1 MSKYNRVIDSKFSQ
15 VIDPYDAQ
23 FGIRDV
29 GKKLWKRGADDITKL
44 IKKNRPRL
52 SKSRVD
58 TKSYTR
64 ALPSGSPGD
73 IVDVPVKAL
82 PGGSGPVTPTSRMPR
97 SDNDQAWPLG
107 RQGAPAPA
115 SRGQRALPPGKP
127 GDIAPIKPDY
137 SNVPMQRPDSTKSA
151 NAGDDFVRR
160 QMQQSNDRYS
170 TEGYKQ
176 AAIRERV
183 RSNSGAPGDVI
194 DVLPPPRQE
203 IHSPEFYEQAAARN
217 RAARAARRQSSVE
230 PDDARAARLNESWDK
245 FMEGRNR
252 STPNRRIAESTP
264 ARQQGWIN
272 PKSVGGAAAAA
283 TTVGAGAYGLNRMMK
298 KKKEEEED
306 GYEQG

>member
-82 PGGSGPVTPTSRMPR
+82 PGDNGSVTPTTRMPR
-97 SDNDQAWPLG
+97 SNNDQAWPLG

-115 SRGQRALPPGKP
+115 PRGQRALPPGKP
-127 GDIAPIKPDY
+127 GDVAPIKPDY
-137 SNVPMQRPDSTKSA
+137 SNIPMQRPDSMKSA
-151 NAGDDFVRR
+151 NVGDDFARANLKPR
-160 QMQQSNDRYS
+160 PLQSA
-170 TEGYKQ
+170 T
-176 AAIRERV
+176 
-183 RSNSGAPGDVI
+183 PGDVVELDTQPYGSSKPTSQDYVGEI
-194 DVLPPPRQE
+194 NQGIRDAKDRQA
-203 IHSPEFYEQAAARN
+203 YKN
-217 RAARAARRQSSVE
+217 RRRKAYDAGRQSE
-230 PDDARAARLNESWDK
+230 ARGETWTSNASPAA
-245 FMEGRNR
+245 
-252 STPNRRIAESTP
+252 

-283 TTVGAGAYGLNRMMK
+283 ATVGAGAYGVNRMMK

>member
-29 GKKLWKRGADDITKL
+29 GKKLWKRGADDIAGL

-82 PGGSGPVTPTSRMPR
+82 PGDNGPVMQTTRMPR

-107 RQGAPAPA
+107 RQGAPAPSGQRA
-115 SRGQRALPPGKP
+115 LPSGQRALPPGRP
-127 GDIAPIKPDY
+127 GDIAPIN
-137 SNVPMQRPDSTKSA
+137 SNIPMQRPDSMKSA
-151 NAGDDFVRR
+151 NVGDDFARANLKPR
-160 QMQQSNDRYS
+160 PLQSA
-170 TEGYKQ
+170 T
-176 AAIRERV
+176 
-183 RSNSGAPGDVI
+183 PGDVI
-194 DVLPPPRQE
+194 ELDTQPYSPSKPSSPSQSADRQA
-203 IHSPEFYEQAAARN
+203 YKN
-217 RAARAARRQSSVE
+217 RRREAYDAGRQSE
-230 PDDARAARLNESWDK
+230 ARGETWTSNASPAA
-245 FMEGRNR
+245 
-252 STPNRRIAESTP
+252 

-283 TTVGAGAYGLNRMMK
+283 ATVGAGAYGLNRMMK

>member
-64 ALPSGSPGD
+64 AQAALPSGSPGD

-82 PGGSGPVTPTSRMPR
+82 PGDNGPVTPTTQMPR
-97 SDNDQAWPLG
+97 
-107 RQGAPAPA
+107 
-115 SRGQRALPPGKP
+115 GQQALPPGRP
-127 GDIAPIKPDY
+127 GDVAPIKPDY
-137 SNVPMQRPDSTKSA
+137 SNIPMQRPDSMKSA
-151 NAGDDFVRR
+151 NVGDDFVRR

-194 DVLPPPRQE
+194 DILPPPRKE

-217 RAARAARRQSSVE
+217 RAATAARRKNSTGELDTKMDEITGDVR
-230 PDDARAARLNESWDK
+230 DA
-245 FMEGRNR
+245 
-252 STPNRRIAESTP
+252 TQRIAKGRDDYRDVKNMRWRPIDESTP
-264 ARQQGWIN
+264 ARKQGWIN
-272 PKSVGGAAAAA
+272 PKSVGSAAAAA
-283 TTVGAGAYGLNRMMK
+283 TVTGAGVYGLNRMMK
-298 KKKEEEED
+298 KNKKEEED